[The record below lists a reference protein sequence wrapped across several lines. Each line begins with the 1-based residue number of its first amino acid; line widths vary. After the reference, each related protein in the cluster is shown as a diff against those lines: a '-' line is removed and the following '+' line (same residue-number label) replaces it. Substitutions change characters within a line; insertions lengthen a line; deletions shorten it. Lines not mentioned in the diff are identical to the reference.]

1 MRFIL
6 PDKITLEKPAASV
19 PVKIVRERRR
29 SLRAAVG
36 ASGFIFR
43 IPNSFNL
50 AQFDEAWLW
59 FSSWA
64 NQLVIRKPSLLSHL
78 IPKLYQHGDSIKL
91 MGIVYS
97 IQLITTDTTSSRASL
112 LPNNIIQIK
121 LSNLIKG
128 GDVLLAVPKLIAGL
142 MAKTHLTPIKSRVA
156 ALNNQF
162 FKVSIKD
169 IKIVQTKSRWG
180 SCSNTGIIRLSSRL
194 LLAPPEVID
203 YVIIHEL
210 AHLVVFN
217 HSSQFWKT
225 VERAMP
231 DYREKEKWLKE
242 NNYHCHY

>member
-1 MRFIL
+1 
-6 PDKITLEKPAASV
+6 
-19 PVKIVRERRR
+19 
-29 SLRAAVG
+29 
-36 ASGFIFR
+36 
-43 IPNSFNL
+43 
-50 AQFDEAWLW
+50 
-59 FSSWA
+59 
-64 NQLVIRKPSLLSHL
+64 
-78 IPKLYQHGDSIKL
+78 